1 MDSSLNYLNLLPDEM
16 LLKVLIETDD
26 LKTLSKWCQTS
37 KRINNICQDK
47 ELWKQKYRK
56 NFGLS
61 GEETLMI
68 GETWKQRYERRV
80 SFGIN
85 SPISVGFNHYGV
97 IDQQGDLYMV
107 GANYWGQLGI
117 GKDILRSDIPVLVKF
132 PQKIQEVIS
141 ISAGFRVTGAVTKDG
156 KAYIWGADDEGF
168 LFSDQDE
175 IRLPKELKL
184 PSARKAVKME
194 VGTTGYIVLL
204 EDLSIYYSLV
214 KSVDDRRFIKGH
226 LKLEAIDISIS
237 SNPGTLSFITK
248 DHKLYMLGSLS
259 DFGFPDKLI
268 HHQPVHILLPEP
280 AIKVAIGRTHVM
292 ILSTTGKVYT
302 WGKNLYGQLGLGN
315 LDSETK
321 PKLVKLPETIA
332 QIDTNGNTS
341 AVLSNTGRLYMWG
354 DNYKGH
360 IAEDPREDFLSPVE
374 ISLGLPINYISL
386 GLDTK
391 FAVTNDG
398 AVNKFVKN
406 TSSE

>member
-1 MDSSLNYLNLLPDEM
+1 MNPSLNYLELLPDEM
-16 LLKVLIETDD
+16 LLKLLIETDD

-68 GETWKQRYERRV
+68 GDTWKQRYERRV

-85 SPISVGFNHYGV
+85 SPISAGFNHYGV
-97 IDQQGDLYMV
+97 IDQEGGLYMV

-117 GKDILRSDIPVLVKF
+117 GDILKSDIPVLVKF
-132 PQKIQEVIS
+132 PQKTQEVIS
-141 ISAGFRVTGAVTKDG
+141 ISTGFRVTGAVTKDG
-156 KAYIWGADDEGF
+156 RAYIWGADDEGF
-168 LFSDQDE
+168 LFSDKDE

-184 PSARKAVKME
+184 PRAGKAIKME
-194 VGTTGYIVLL
+194 VDVTGYIVLL
-204 EDLSIYYSLV
+204 EDSSIYYSLV

-237 SNPGTLSFITK
+237 SNPGALSFITK

-259 DFGFPDKLI
+259 DFEFPDELI
-268 HHQPVHILLPEP
+268 HHRPVHILLPEP
-280 AIKVAIGRTHVM
+280 AVKVAMGIFHVM

-302 WGKNLYGQLGLGN
+302 WGKNQHGQLGLGN

-321 PKLVKLPETIA
+321 PKLVKLPETIV
-332 QIDTNGNTS
+332 QIDTKGFTS
-341 AVLSNTGRLYMWG
+341 VALSITGRLYMWG
-354 DNYKGH
+354 DNMDN
-360 IAEDPREDFLSPVE
+360 IATDPREEFLNPIE

-386 GLDTK
+386 GSNTK
-391 FAVTNDG
+391 IAVTNDG
-398 AVNKFVKN
+398 AVNKFVSKGA
-406 TSSE
+406 SE